1 VQDVAA
7 FETFYVAHRRHV
19 VAYCLRR
26 ASRTDALEAA
36 DETFLIAWRRSD
48 EIPPQER
55 AWLYGVAY
63 RVLAN
68 LNRGER
74 RRRQLT
80 LKLTRD
86 PREVVADPEAELIR
100 SQDQERL
107 RAALERLRPEEQ
119 EVLRLAVW
127 EDRPHEEVAVALDCE
142 TAAARQRL
150 HRARER
156 LAAEVGR
163 SERRALTLARRRS
176 HD

>member
-26 ASRTDALEAA
+26 ASRSDALEAA

-68 LNRGER
+68 LNRSER

-80 LKLTRD
+80 VKLTHD
-86 PREVVADPEAELIR
+86 PRAPVADPETEMLR
-100 SQDQERL
+100 SQDQQRL
-107 RAALERLRPEEQ
+107 RAALLRLRPEEQ

-127 EDRPHEEVAVALDCE
+127 EDLPHAEIAVALDCE
-142 TAAARQRL
+142 TAAARQKL

-156 LAAEVGR
+156 LATEVER
-163 SERRALTLARRRS
+163 SERRSLALARRRS

>member
-1 VQDVAA
+1 VQDVAT
-7 FETFYVAHRRHV
+7 FERFYVAHRRHV

-68 LNRGER
+68 LNRSER
-74 RRRQLT
+74 RRRQLA
-80 LKLTRD
+80 LKLTQD
-86 PREVVADPEAELIR
+86 PREAVADPETEMLR
-100 SQDQERL
+100 SQDQQQL
-107 RAALERLRPEEQ
+107 RAGLQLLRPEEQ

-127 EDRPHEEVAVALDCE
+127 ENLPHAEIAVALDCE

-156 LAAEVGR
+156 LAVEVER
-163 SERRALTLARRRS
+163 SHRRPLSLARRRS